1 LRAAGVPEISLVGS
15 EPEKLDSVDVFK
27 ETSAKNKL
35 KLKPDNLSLFLAEVS
50 LKTSTESSFSGS
62 EPTRDISGTP

>member
-1 LRAAGVPEISLVGS
+1 MYEFISKISSDSGAAGVPEISLEGS

-35 KLKPDNLSLFLAEVS
+35 KLSGLSIFSERQ
-50 LKTSTESSFSGS
+50 ESRL
-62 EPTRDISGTP
+62 PK